1 MTKGKK
7 ITVTGTKEFWT
18 GTKGNDTIN
27 VKGSKSYNI
36 DAKGGNDT
44 ITVYKGNEHYITTGN
59 NGTNKVIIK
68 SGNGHTVIGGY
79 DTNAKGSDVITIN
92 KGKHHWINGG
102 FRKKTTVNL
111 KGGNVDAIITW
122 QGNDV
127 ITISG
132 KATVSNKAWQ
142 YTRTEKCGI
151 DTGSGK
157 DKVTFEASAGSGAIV
172 YTGAGNDTI
181 TIKGGNKQQI
191 HTGAGTDTIKV
202 SGGTGHKIY
211 LDEGT
216 NKLTLSNSKATIF
229 TGYAATDKITI
240 NWKKGKTNNY
250 TIDTPQTISNA
261 TVKLDTLRISG
272 IKSDA
277 FKFAENNNGAL
288 VMSTGDGRITI
299 SNFDEAWKWD
309 YFGLSF
315 ANGITFDDKT
325 LSLDEISKKISIV

>member
-1 MTKGKK
+1 MIAINLKNRTFPRNLRKYAAQHK
-7 ITVTGTKEFWT
+7 IIMKL
-18 GTKGNDTIN
+18 I
-27 VKGSKSYNI
+27 
-36 DAKGGNDT
+36 
-44 ITVYKGNEHYITTGN
+44 
-59 NGTNKVIIK
+59 
-68 SGNGHTVIGGY
+68 
-79 DTNAKGSDVITIN
+79 
-92 KGKHHWINGG
+92 
-102 FRKKTTVNL
+102 KKTKMKHIFTTLNSFIHKPLLIAFALLAMSSNAWGTWPTYSGTCNQSGYVVYDASLELNTIDSEEINL
-111 KGGNVDAIITW
+111 AGPG
-122 QGNDV
+122 Q
-127 ITISG
+127 
-132 KATVSNKAWQ
+132 
-142 YTRTEKCGI
+142 
-151 DTGSGK
+151 
-157 DKVTFEASAGSGAIV
+157 KVTFEASAGSGAIV

-191 HTGAGTDTIKV
+191 HTGAGTDTIIV